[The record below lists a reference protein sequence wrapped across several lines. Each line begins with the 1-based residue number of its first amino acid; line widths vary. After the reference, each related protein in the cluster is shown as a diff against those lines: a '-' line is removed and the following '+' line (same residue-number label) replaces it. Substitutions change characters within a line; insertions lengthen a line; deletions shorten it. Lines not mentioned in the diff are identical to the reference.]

1 MKLTADQVEVVR
13 QVVESSGIEIGTLKD
28 DLLDHLCCVI
38 ECEMNQ
44 GKLFDTSLNEAIRQL
59 APEGLKQI
67 ERETVFLLNSNKI
80 LVMKRIMFFIGFVGA
95 FTLTMGTTFKWLH
108 WPSGDEL
115 FMGGFLTLT
124 LLYAPLIAI
133 DSYKVPLS
141 RALSQKLKI
150 AIGLLSVLSIGI
162 GALLKVSG
170 LFGGDFLLLGGS
182 VVFAIGFL
190 PFHFFTLYKRSIA

>member
-1 MKLTADQVEVVR
+1 MKLTAEQVEVVR
-13 QVVESSGIEIGTLKD
+13 RVIESSGIEINTLKD

-38 ECEMNQ
+38 ECEMKA
-44 GKLFDTSLNEAIRQL
+44 GKSLDDSLNDAIKEL
-59 APEGLKQI
+59 APDGLKQI

-80 LVMKRIMFFIGFVGA
+80 LVMKKIMFFIGFAGA

-108 WPSGDEL
+108 WLGGDEL
-115 FMGGFLTLT
+115 FMIGFLTLT

-141 RALSQKLKI
+141 RAISQKLRI
-150 AIGLLSVLSIGI
+150 TIGLLSVLSIGI

-170 LFGGDFLLLGGS
+170 LLGGDFLLLGGS
-182 VVFAIGFL
+182 VVFAVGFL

>member
-1 MKLTADQVEVVR
+1 MKLTTEQVEVVKR
-13 QVVESSGIEIGTLKD
+13 VIESSGIEIETLKD

-38 ECEMNQ
+38 ESEMKD
-44 GKLFDTSLNEAIRQL
+44 GKSLDASLNDAIRQL
-59 APEGLKQI
+59 APDGLKEI

-80 LVMKRIMFFIGFVGA
+80 LFMKKIMFFIGFVGA

-108 WPSGDEL
+108 WPGGDEL
-115 FMGGFLTLT
+115 FMSGFLTLT

-141 RALSQKLKI
+141 RALSQKLRI
-150 AIGLLSVLSIGI
+150 TIGLLSVLSIGI
-162 GALLKVSG
+162 GALLKISG

-190 PFHFFTLYKRSIA
+190 PFHFFTLYKRSIV